1 MDVDTVIIAVGNSSN
16 PLVQKTT
23 PGLDTNRWGNITVT
37 PETMQTSRKAIYAG
51 GDIVTG
57 GATVIQAAGAGK
69 IAARA
74 IDAYL
79 KTL

>member
-1 MDVDTVIIAVGNSSN
+1 
-16 PLVQKTT
+16 
-23 PGLDTNRWGNITVT
+23 
-37 PETMQTSRKAIYAG
+37 MQTSRKAIYAG

-79 KTL
+79 KSL